1 MAAPQPVAL
10 HDLTLGYDGHPAVH
24 HLSGVIQPGALLAV
38 VGPNGAGKS
47 TLIKALAGL
56 LKPIGGRID
65 GLAGQRVAYLP
76 QQATLERGFPIL
88 VGEFA
93 AMGLWHETGAFGG
106 FLRAQR
112 ERVRDALAAVGLE
125 GYARQP
131 IDTLSG
137 GQLQRTLF
145 ARLMLQDAPILLLD
159 EPFSAIDQRTCAD
172 LLALLQGWQRQ
183 GKTVLAVLHDLHQVR
198 EAFPETLMLARE
210 LVGWGPTARVLT
222 PANLQRLR
230 AMPEAFD
237 ERAPVC
243 EVEGAGTGHDG
254 HMHVLPHGHEHV
266 HESGHAHA
274 HGHAPAPHTSPL
286 PRGARE
292 QYP

>member
-106 FLRAQR
+106 FSRAQR

-159 EPFSAIDQRTCAD
+159 EPFRPLISALAPICWPCCKAGSARARRCWRYYTTCT
-172 LLALLQGWQRQ
+172 RC
-183 GKTVLAVLHDLHQVR
+183 
-198 EAFPETLMLARE
+198 AR
-210 LVGWGPTARVLT
+210 L
-222 PANLQRLR
+222 
-230 AMPEAFD
+230 
-237 ERAPVC
+237 
-243 EVEGAGTGHDG
+243 
-254 HMHVLPHGHEHV
+254 
-266 HESGHAHA
+266 
-274 HGHAPAPHTSPL
+274 SPK
-286 PRGARE
+286 R
-292 QYP
+292 

>member
-1 MAAPQPVAL
+1 MLAPQPITL
-10 HDLTLGYDGHPAVH
+10 RDLTLGYDGHPAVH
-24 HLSGVIQPGALLAV
+24 HLSGTIAPGALLAV

-56 LKPIGGRID
+56 LTPIGGHID

-76 QQATLERGFPIL
+76 QQAALERGFPIG

-106 FLRAQR
+106 FSRAQR
-112 ERVRDALAAVGLE
+112 ERVRAALAAVGLE
-125 GYARQP
+125 GHARQP

-145 ARLMLQDAPILLLD
+145 ARLMLQDAPVLLLD
-159 EPFSAIDQRTCAD
+159 EPFSAIDQRTTVD
-172 LLALLQGWQRQ
+172 LLQLLRQ
-183 GKTVLAVLHDLHQVR
+183 WHAAGKTVLAVLHDLHQVR
-198 EAFPETLMLARE
+198 DAFPETLMLARE
-210 LVGWGPTARVLT
+210 PVAWGRTDEVLT

-237 ERAPVC
+237 DRAAVC
-243 EVEGAGTGHDG
+243 EAPAGGAAHEHD
-254 HMHVLPHGHEHV
+254 HAHHHGHT
-266 HESGHAHA
+266 
-274 HGHAPAPHTSPL
+274 HGGAVAPHPHPL
-286 PRGARE
+286 PSGARG
-292 QYP
+292 QQP

>member
-1 MAAPQPVAL
+1 MTALPQPITL

-24 HLSGVIQPGALLAV
+24 HVSGVIPPGALLAV

-47 TLIKALAGL
+47 TLVKALAGL
-56 LKPIGGRID
+56 LPPLGGRIE

-76 QQATLERGFPIL
+76 QQASLERGFPIR

-93 AMGLWHETGAFGG
+93 ALGLWHETGALGG
-106 FLRAQR
+106 FSRAQR
-112 ERVRDALAAVGLE
+112 ERVRAALAAVGLE

-159 EPFSAIDQRTCAD
+159 EPFSAIDQRTTQD
-172 LLALLQGWQRQ
+172 LLALLRGWQRQ

-210 LVGWGPTARVLT
+210 LVGWGPTASVLT
-222 PANLQRLR
+222 PANLERLR

-237 ERAPVC
+237 ARAPVC
-243 EVEGAGTGHDG
+243 EVPPAAAGHPQGPHDHAHPRG
-254 HMHVLPHGHEHV
+254 
-266 HESGHAHA
+266 GHAHPHA
-274 HGHAPAPHTSPL
+274 HGHAAEPAP
-286 PRGARE
+286 
-292 QYP
+292 